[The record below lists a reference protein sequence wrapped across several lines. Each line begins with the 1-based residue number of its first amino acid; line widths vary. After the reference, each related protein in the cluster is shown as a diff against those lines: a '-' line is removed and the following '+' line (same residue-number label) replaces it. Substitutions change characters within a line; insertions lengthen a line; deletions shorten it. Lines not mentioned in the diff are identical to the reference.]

1 MNSVFVT
8 LCLFHSN
15 RSDREVR
22 GAGLVLQNVWGFK
35 ELRRTLEKDGW
46 KKSDFVV
53 NVNPPNA
60 RTNGGYEDSSTLPLI
75 DRGVTSPSIHFALGF
90 LYGSFKCVGIY
101 SVFFVIGELF
111 LFFNKPLQEESR
123 TETET

>member
-1 MNSVFVT
+1 MT
-8 LCLFHSN
+8 LCLSHSN

-22 GAGLVLQNVWGFK
+22 GAGLVLQIVWGFK

-53 NVNPPNA
+53 NMNTSTNT

-75 DRGVTSPSIHFALGF
+75 DRGVMHFLPAVLFDVSIIIRIFFRRKNAF
-90 LYGSFKCVGIY
+90 FSF
-101 SVFFVIGELF
+101 SHQ
-111 LFFNKPLQEESR
+111 LFFPPRRKARQRPKHDS
-123 TETET
+123 TE

>member
-1 MNSVFVT
+1 MT
-8 LCLFHSN
+8 LCLSHSN

-22 GAGLVLQNVWGFK
+22 GAGLVLQIVWGFK

-53 NVNPPNA
+53 NMNPPSNT

-75 DRGVTSPSIHFALGF
+75 DRGVTCFLPSILLDFCA
-90 LYGSFKCVGIY
+90 C
-101 SVFFVIGELF
+101 FVMVVSI
-111 LFFNKPLQEESR
+111 
-123 TETET
+123 

>member
-1 MNSVFVT
+1 MF

-22 GAGLVLQNVWGFK
+22 GAGLVLQIVWGFK

-53 NVNPPNA
+53 NMNPPSNT

-75 DRGVTSPSIHFALGF
+75 DRGVMHFLSAVLLV
-90 LYGSFKCVGIY
+90 LYTYTETTIQYVY
-101 SVFFVIGELF
+101 T
-111 LFFNKPLQEESR
+111 FFNK
-123 TETET
+123 